1 MDLVDPAS
9 QVPPIWPS
17 GPLTYTIAQL
27 RIEFPF
33 TDTREI
39 HDATHRAAGRVT
51 LDQGPMMLL
60 RSAREILRAKQTQQA
75 GDQTKDFR
83 KQESA

>member
-1 MDLVDPAS
+1 
-9 QVPPIWPS
+9 
-17 GPLTYTIAQL
+17 LTYTIAQL

-39 HDATHRAAGRVT
+39 HDAVHRSAGRIT

-75 GDQTKDFR
+75 SEQTKDFR
-83 KQESA
+83 AQESA